1 MQLSGYHFQPDYNK
15 AFDNIAEDFYLPCMR
30 TATSYDRISGYFG
43 STIYIIAWGALKEFV
58 NNGGK
63 MRIIC
68 SPYLSNEDQE
78 AIKEGYSS
86 KVNEILLRSVEKEID
101 EMFASDF
108 LSAPSRALACLIA
121 MGVIDIKIA
130 IPGTVDNPDINRLF
144 HDKVGIFSDSKGN
157 AVGFRGP
164 MNETFKGLSSD
175 GNTESIDVFPNW
187 EESKDALRCQRMID
201 YFSQLWNKNVPGIA
215 VYDFPE
221 AAHKLLRQKS
231 KGHNWEEL
239 IDEVT
244 VRISVSDRWKPDK
257 SPAGKKPRAHQIE
270 ALTAWEKHGR
280 RGIFEHATGSGK
292 TFTAMCAI
300 RDALEKHEPVLVLVP
315 STDLLNQWNK
325 ELRENIKGVSV
336 DYLLCGDGNNFWKQT
351 GVLTMWTQ
359 SSSKKNR
366 IVISTMDTASSEQF
380 LSSLSQGPH
389 LMVVA
394 DEVHR
399 LGSQKRRRFF
409 DVETG
414 ARLGLSATPIRYGD
428 PEGTSAIMAYFGG
441 IVPPV
446 FTLADAINQKVLTP
460 YFYYPQKMFLTVSEQ
475 VRWNEL
481 TVEINRLIGKYSGKD
496 NDIKLAM
503 NNPRVQMKMI
513 ERARIIKEASG
524 KIDLAMKVIEE
535 YYADGQ
541 RWIIYCDNKN
551 QLAKVLNGLLIRG
564 YDAYEYHSDMIGD
577 REQTLSYF
585 SINGG
590 ILVSIRCLDEGVD
603 IPETTHALILA
614 SSKNPREFI
623 QRRGRILRR
632 SEGKHFAYLF
642 DAVVMP
648 FRGYDESDKSTSIIE
663 SELAR
668 AIQFGEM
675 AENPACIAELK
686 LIAVD
691 FGIDVEKCKGGYED
705 DGTE

>member
-1 MQLSGYHFQPDYNK
+1 MHLSDYHFQPDYNK
-15 AFDNIAEDFYLPCMR
+15 AFDNIAEEFYLPCMR

-43 STIYIIAWGALKEFV
+43 STIYIIAWGALREFV

-68 SPYLSNEDQE
+68 SPYLSDEDQE

-86 KVNEILLRSVEKEID
+86 KVDKILLRSIEKEID
-101 EMFASDF
+101 EMFASNF

-121 MGVIDIKIA
+121 LGVIDIKIA
-130 IPGTVDNPDINRLF
+130 IPGDVNNPDIKRLF
-144 HDKVGIFSDSKGN
+144 HDKVGVFSDNAGK

-187 EESKDALRCQRMID
+187 EEAKDALRCQRMID
-201 YFSQLWNKNVPGIA
+201 YFTQLWSKSVPGIA

-221 AAHKLLRQKS
+221 AAYKIIQQKA
-231 KGHNWEEL
+231 KGYNWQEL

-244 VRISVSDRWKPDK
+244 VRISISDRWKPDK

-270 ALTAWEKHGR
+270 ALTAWETHSR

-315 STDLLNQWNK
+315 SIDLLNQWIK
-325 ELRENIKGVSV
+325 ELRSNIKGISV
-336 DYLLCGDGNNFWKQT
+336 DYLMCGDGNTIWKQP
-351 GVLTMWTQ
+351 GVLATWTQ
-359 SSSKKNR
+359 GGSKKNR
-366 IVISTMDTASSEQF
+366 IVISTMDTASGEQF
-380 LSSLSQGPH
+380 LGNLSQGSH

-409 DVETG
+409 DVKTG

-428 PEGTSAIMAYFGG
+428 PEGTAAIIDYFGG

-446 FTLADAINQKVLTP
+446 FTLADAIKQKVLTP
-460 YFYYPQKMFLTVSEQ
+460 YFYYPQKMYLTSTEQ
-475 VRWNEL
+475 KQWDEI
-481 TVEINRLIGKYSGKD
+481 TIEINRLIGRFSGKD
-496 NDIKLAM
+496 KDIKNAM
-503 NNPRVQMKMI
+503 NSTQVQMKMI
-513 ERARIIKEASG
+513 QRSKIIKEASA
-524 KIDLAMKVIEE
+524 KVKLAIDVIDE
-535 YYADGQ
+535 YYTDGQ

-551 QLAKVLNGLLIRG
+551 QLAQVLNGLLMKE
-564 YDAYEYHSDMIGD
+564 YNAYEYHSEMLGN

-623 QRRGRILRR
+623 QRRGRILRK

-642 DAVVMP
+642 DAIVMP
-648 FRGYDESDKSTSIIE
+648 YKSHDEADKSTSIIE

-691 FGIDVEKCKGGYED
+691 FGIDVESCKGGYED
-705 DGTE
+705 DGT